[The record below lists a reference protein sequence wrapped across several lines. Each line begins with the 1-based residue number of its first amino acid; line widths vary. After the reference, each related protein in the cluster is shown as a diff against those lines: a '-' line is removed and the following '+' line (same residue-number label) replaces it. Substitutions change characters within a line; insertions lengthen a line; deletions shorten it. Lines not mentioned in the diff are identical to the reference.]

1 MKKNKNKGSFLAFLL
16 CLVAGL
22 LSVVIALF
30 LLFEIQLGSVD
41 SKKNSRT
48 ERFEIPSGSGIKAV
62 ASSLAEKNLIKSEG
76 AFYFAARFPFLIFM
90 DRQPV
95 LKSGVYSVSSSMNV
109 REILSLFDSGKQE
122 YIKTVIPEGL
132 TLKKIARLL
141 EEKSVCSAEDFIK
154 EARDSAN
161 LEKYNIH
168 AADFQGFLFPDT
180 YNFAPGMSAKAALF
194 MMADNFFDHIKQ
206 IPEFNGKTPDEFY
219 KTLILA
225 SIVEREYR
233 VASEAPLIASAFL
246 NRINDGAGLYSC
258 ATIEYI
264 ITEIQGKPHPDVITY
279 DDLKINSPYNTYKW
293 AGLTPGPISNPGMVA
308 LKAAA
313 EPAKTDYRFFVLKGD
328 GSGTHN
334 FTRTQSEHERA
345 IISYRT
351 KKAAGGN

>member
-1 MKKNKNKGSFLAFLL
+1 MNKNKECFLAFLL
-16 CLVAGL
+16 CFFAGL
-22 LSVVIALF
+22 LAVAVSLF
-30 LLFEIQLGSVD
+30 LLFEIQLGAVD
-41 SKKNSRT
+41 SKSNARI
-48 ERFEIPSGSGIKAV
+48 ERFEISSGAGIKSV
-62 ASSLAEKNLIKSEG
+62 ASSLAEKKLIKSEG
-76 AFYFAARFPFLIFM
+76 AFYFAARFPFLVFM
-90 DRQPV
+90 KKTPV
-95 LKSGVYSVSSSMNV
+95 MKSGIYSLSSSMSV

-122 YIKTVIPEGL
+122 YIRTVVPEGL
-132 TLKKIARLL
+132 TLKKIARIL
-141 EEKSVCSAEDFIK
+141 EEKSVCKADDFIVEASSK
-154 EARDSAN
+154 EN
-161 LEKYNIH
+161 LEKYCIH

-180 YNFAPGMSAKAALF
+180 YNFTPGMSARTALF
-194 MMADNFFDHIKQ
+194 MMADNFFDHARQ
-206 IPEFNGKTPDEFY
+206 IPELAGKSPDEFY

-246 NRINDGAGLYSC
+246 NRINDGSGLYSC

-264 ITEIQGKPHPDVITY
+264 ITEIQGKPHPEVITY

-328 GSGTHN
+328 GSGAHN
-334 FTRTQSEHERA
+334 FSRTQSEHERA